1 MNDPSVKINKHL
13 MCSTSSL
20 IGSRY
25 AVNYPYNSIQN
36 DVGTRCKSATIDRFK
51 ICSLTN
57 KTGIGRHLIWL

>member
-1 MNDPSVKINKHL
+1 MNDHSVKSNKHL

-20 IGSRY
+20 ISRY
-25 AVNYPYNSIQN
+25 AVDYPYNSIQN

-57 KTGIGRHLIWL
+57 KTGMGRHLIWL